1 MRKTRLGVAHIIASA
16 LLLKANAEIIKC
28 TDNGFNTTVRLRTDD
43 KLIDVK
49 VEVYDLEKEIATLPS
64 GSVSKKTIKDKVY
77 YYHRI
82 TI

>member
-49 VEVYDLEKEIATLPS
+49 VEVYDLEKENGRSPGGT
-64 GSVSKKTIKDKVY
+64 GTTTE
-77 YYHRI
+77 RI
-82 TI
+82 V